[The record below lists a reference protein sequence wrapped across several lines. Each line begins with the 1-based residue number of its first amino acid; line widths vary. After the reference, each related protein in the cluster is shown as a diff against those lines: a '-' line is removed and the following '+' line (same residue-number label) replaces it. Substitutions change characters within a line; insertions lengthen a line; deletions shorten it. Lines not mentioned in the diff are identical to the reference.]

1 MPQEATTGPYAG
13 LLAYSDDPHASIDL
27 NHDSQSAIFDGT
39 QTSVSSQRLHPQVSV
54 SRRPS
59 GHMEIAQAF

>member
-1 MPQEATTGPYAG
+1 M
-13 LLAYSDDPHASIDL
+13 LAYSDDPHASIDL